1 MPAQQERRGD
11 SRAHVVNGVMCG
23 VFHCP
28 VFSKGAVDQTICHLA
43 WLSTH
48 IALLPLAEQ
57 HRIVA
62 NANEFMSACDE
73 LEARLTATT
82 TARTRLLDSLLAEA
96 VAPAAARRQDVAE

>member
-1 MPAQQERRGD
+1 M
-11 SRAHVVNGVMCG
+11 VNG

-62 NANEFMSACDE
+62 NANEFMSTCDR
-73 LEARLTATT
+73 LEARLTAA
-82 TARTRLLDSLLAEA
+82 TARTRLVDSLLAEA
-96 VAPAAARRQDVAE
+96 VAPAAARRQDAAA